1 MLATTGGQ
9 LLDHSVVLRLWERWP
24 VIVGI
29 THHHPQLDR
38 LGDRSPIGTLDHDAD
53 QELTK
58 EKDQRRLNR
67 HLNAAQLC
75 SGCSDTWVNFIGS
88 SYTLT
93 DETAII
99 ERVARQHTLY
109 YNNI

>member
-1 MLATTGGQ
+1 MSATSGCQ

-24 VIVGI
+24 VIIGV
-29 THHHPQLDR
+29 THHHPQLYR
-38 LGDRSPIGTLDHDAD
+38 LGDRSPIGTLNYDAD

-75 SGCSDTWVNFIGS
+75 SG
-88 SYTLT
+88 
-93 DETAII
+93 
-99 ERVARQHTLY
+99 
-109 YNNI
+109 YNDI